1 MQKVLWLDTETTGV
15 DPVKNSIIQIAGIV
29 EVDEVAIDRF
39 SIFMQPFP
47 GAEIEPEALVVSGTT
62 LEKLE
67 TYKSFALGMDRFKC
81 KLEENIDKFSKTDK
95 FILAGYNI
103 GYDAGF
109 LRQAFL
115 HVGDNFFG
123 SWFFSCNLDVM
134 TYVAEDVK
142 RGARYESHSLGSV
155 CAVNGVCLECA
166 HDALAD
172 IAATRELY
180 YSMRL
185 KLGM

>member
-1 MQKVLWLDTETTGV
+1 MQKVLWLDTETTGL
-15 DPVKNSIIQIAGIV
+15 DPTRNSIIQIAGIV
-29 EVDEVAIDRF
+29 EVDDVAIDSF

-47 GAEIEPEALVVSGTT
+47 GTEIDVEALAVSGTT
-62 LEKLE
+62 MDKLE
-67 TYKSFALGMDRFKC
+67 TYKSFELGMDRFKC
-81 KLEENIDKFSKTDK
+81 KLEENINKFSKTDK
-95 FILAGYNI
+95 FIIAGYNV
-103 GYDAGF
+103 GFDVGF

-115 HVGDNFFG
+115 RMDDKFFG

-142 RGARYESHSLGSV
+142 RGTRYESHSLGSV
-155 CAVNGVCLECA
+155 CAVNGVCLDNA

-180 YSMRL
+180 YAMKV